1 MKFQKSHFW
10 YNKNQR
16 NGIFF
21 LLLCIILLQFFFFYI
36 DFSVYSIEE
45 ISEKETQIFKAE
57 TDSLQKQQ
65 QAEKQPKIFPFN
77 PNYINDFRGYRI
89 GINIDELN
97 KLYAFRKK
105 GKFVNSAKEFQK
117 ITGVSDSLL
126 KKISPYFKFPEWVV
140 RRNKLQK
147 SNQKTPLVVQDI
159 NKATAEQLRVIYGI
173 GEKISK
179 RIIAYR
185 TKLQGFSYNNQ
196 IYEVWGLDKTVAEDL
211 LKKFQVQSKP
221 TIQKININT
230 ATFKQVLKIVYI
242 DYQLCKRIFEYRDEV
257 AELQSIEELKNIDG
271 FPLEKFKK
279 ITLYLIAE

>member
-89 GINIDELN
+89 GMNIDELN

-140 RRNKLQK
+140 RKNKLQK

>member
-89 GINIDELN
+89 GMNIDELN

-230 ATFKQVLKIVYI
+230 ATFKQVLQIVYI

>member
-89 GINIDELN
+89 GMNIDELN

>member
-21 LLLCIILLQFFFFYI
+21 LLLCIILLQFFFFYT

-45 ISEKETQIFKAE
+45 ISEKEAQIFKAE

-89 GINIDELN
+89 GMNIDELN

-159 NKATAEQLRVIYGI
+159 NKATADQLRVIYGI